1 VGKHYIC
8 WAMTR
13 KQIRI
18 ELDKKL
24 ETIPE
29 QIWDEVIDYLNDF
42 EQKNSQE
49 QKRIIAL
56 REILT
61 EKRGLLLRLAQ

>member
-1 VGKHYIC
+1 
-8 WAMTR
+8 MTR